1 MQLNTIEKSDILSR
15 DEYKSKRKSL
25 REKMVLRKKF
35 RRVDIGPYVTMYFE
49 NKDTII
55 HQINEMVY
63 IENGGEEQINDEI
76 LAYKSLIP
84 DGQELV
90 ATVMIEIDNP
100 IKRAEF
106 LSKMGGFEETI
117 NIKIHDQ
124 EIKGKAELDGDRTTA
139 DGKASSVQFVH
150 FEFDEKAVK
159 SIKNNTTVESYETK
173 DKHIMKVGDTLTI
186 GTAYNKKGR
195 NILGDLFSNIATGNI
210 KGTTKEPDYL
220 PHSYNGQKVII
231 ESIYVM
237 HEKYNGYNP
246 LYNRKEMPLYILVYA
261 KRPKVQNVN
270 IKNISTALSHK
281 RITIVDI
288 EKAFSFGEVINP
300 VKKLNREEAIKKLK
314 EAKDLF
320 ELDLMSK
327 SEYEKLRLELT
338 PIITN
343 KN

>member
-84 DGQELV
+84 DGKELV

-150 FEFDEKAVK
+150 FEFDEEAVK
-159 SIKNNTTVESYETK
+159 NIKNNMENVSISISHESYRHSAILNTDTVGELVK
-173 DKHIMKVGDTLTI
+173 DFID
-186 GTAYNKKGR
+186 
-195 NILGDLFSNIATGNI
+195 
-210 KGTTKEPDYL
+210 
-220 PHSYNGQKVII
+220 
-231 ESIYVM
+231 
-237 HEKYNGYNP
+237 
-246 LYNRKEMPLYILVYA
+246 
-261 KRPKVQNVN
+261 
-270 IKNISTALSHK
+270 
-281 RITIVDI
+281 
-288 EKAFSFGEVINP
+288 
-300 VKKLNREEAIKKLK
+300 
-314 EAKDLF
+314 
-320 ELDLMSK
+320 
-327 SEYEKLRLELT
+327 
-338 PIITN
+338 
-343 KN
+343 